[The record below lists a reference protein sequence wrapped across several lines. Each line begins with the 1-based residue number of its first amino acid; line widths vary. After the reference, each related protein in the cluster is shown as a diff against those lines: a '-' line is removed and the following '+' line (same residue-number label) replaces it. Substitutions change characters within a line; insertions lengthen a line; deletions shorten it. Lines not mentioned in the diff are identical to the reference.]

1 MKRES
6 SGHPQVSL
14 QVTHEKGIFRS
25 PSTKVANFTLL
36 TSISPRVNVIAR
48 LELGLIYFKVTV
60 QHFSHTED
68 GYFEGCIND

>member
-1 MKRES
+1 MMMMM
-6 SGHPQVSL
+6 
-14 QVTHEKGIFRS
+14 IMMM
-25 PSTKVANFTLL
+25 

-68 GYFEGCIND
+68 GYFEGCIDN